1 MIKWSIRRKGVQE
14 EERFILAIDGGGV
27 RGIVPAVILSKLSR
41 LLKEN
46 GDEKPL
52 YSHFDLIAGTST
64 GGLLSLALS
73 ADDSE
78 LEKEKGEE
86 KPVYQKQKK
95 GFFRK
100 EDILQG
106 YIQQA
111 ADPATLKQLY
121 LDHARDIFK
130 EKSVRLFGSV
140 FTDKYSTSNLENFL
154 TRTFKDLK
162 LKDALV
168 PTTVISYDTI
178 SGKAVPLSSFGTFK
192 DMLMIDAARATSAAP
207 LYFAPKYTLSPEGEK
222 MALIDGG
229 VIANNPALLAYIE
242 ARKLYP
248 EAKHFHII
256 SLSTASPVY
265 SFDPSSSMGG
275 VSGWAEP
282 ISRIYPNA
290 QADLIDT
297 TMKALPDVS
306 YLRVYAKISEE
317 KIKLDDTRV
326 ESLALLEAGAENIYI
341 QQEAEIK
348 EYAKLLANRTSF
360 DNVRLKSDIPL
371 LTEPLDD
378 SSCD

>member
-1 MIKWSIRRKGVQE
+1 MMKWSIRRKGVQE

-27 RGIVPAVILSKLSR
+27 RGIVPAVILSKLSS
-41 LLKEN
+41 LLKAN
-46 GDEKPL
+46 GDDKPL

-73 ADDSE
+73 ADDSALKRE
-78 LEKEKGEE
+78 EGEE
-86 KPVYQKQKK
+86 QPVYCKQKK
-95 GFFRK
+95 RFFR
-100 EDILQG
+100 EENILQG

-111 ADPATLKQLY
+111 ADPASLKQLY
-121 LDHARDIFK
+121 ISHAKDIFR

-140 FTDKYSTSNLENFL
+140 FTDKYSTSNLESFL
-154 TRTFKDLK
+154 KDTFKELK

-168 PTTVISYDTI
+168 PTMVVCYDTI
-178 SGKAVPLSSFGTFK
+178 SGKAVTLSSFGDFR

-207 LYFAPKYTLSPEGEK
+207 LYFAPKYTLSPDGEK

-229 VIANNPALLAYIE
+229 VAANNPALLAYIE
-242 ARKLYP
+242 ARHLYP
-248 EAKHFHII
+248 KAKLHIL

-297 TMKALPDVS
+297 TMRTLPDVS

-326 ESLALLEAGAENIYI
+326 ETLAFLEAGAENIYT
-341 QQEAEIK
+341 QQEEEIK
-348 EYAKLLANRTSF
+348 EFAALLSHRTSF
-360 DNVRLKSDIPL
+360 DNVRLKSSVPL
-371 LTEPLDD
+371 ISEPLDD
-378 SSCD
+378 SLSD